1 MQVGDYDRNLN
12 LFKRYVDDSIFT
24 ITDNPNKLLQ
34 EVNDLHPN
42 LEFTLETQNDKSE
55 LAFLDMEVHVN

>member
-12 LFKRYVDDSIFT
+12 LFKRYVNDIIFT
-24 ITDNPNKLLQ
+24 NKDNPNNLRR

-42 LEFTLETQNDKSE
+42 LEFTLKLKMIRSN
-55 LAFLDMEVHVN
+55 